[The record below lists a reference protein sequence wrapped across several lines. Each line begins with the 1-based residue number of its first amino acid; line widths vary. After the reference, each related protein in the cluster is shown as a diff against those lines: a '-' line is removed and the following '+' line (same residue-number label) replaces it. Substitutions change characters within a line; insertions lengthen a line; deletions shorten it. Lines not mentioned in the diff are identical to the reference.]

1 MKKVENIYVSTEIDI
16 IISIPCI
23 ERIFHDSDT
32 NGYEIL
38 VELQI
43 DFLQGLF
50 KMEEYDP
57 IEYLFNLIES
67 TINEDLKKRY
77 LNDIEHQIFQ
87 IEATMTE
94 FFMNEIWNE
103 FEN

>member
-23 ERIFHDSDT
+23 ERIFHDCDT

-43 DFLQGLF
+43 DFL
-50 KMEEYDP
+50 
-57 IEYLFNLIES
+57 
-67 TINEDLKKRY
+67 
-77 LNDIEHQIFQ
+77 
-87 IEATMTE
+87 
-94 FFMNEIWNE
+94 
-103 FEN
+103 